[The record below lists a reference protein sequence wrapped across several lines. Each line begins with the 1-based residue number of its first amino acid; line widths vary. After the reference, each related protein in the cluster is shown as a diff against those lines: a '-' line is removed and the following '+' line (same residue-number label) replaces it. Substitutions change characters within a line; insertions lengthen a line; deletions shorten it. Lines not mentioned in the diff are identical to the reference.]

1 MLTTLLWTALA
12 LLVLLSQG
20 YAIFARFLRLLL
32 HTYFRKI
39 VVYGLNN
46 FPREGPVILCPNH
59 PNMLVDAILVITE
72 CAQHGR
78 NPYVWAKGSLF
89 ANPLVSFLLRR
100 VGAVPVYRPRRKE
113 DSLADV
119 DSDKTPE
126 ELEAANR
133 AMFEHSWGVLA
144 GGNVMVLFPE
154 GTSYTAPKMLSL
166 RTGVVRVATGFA
178 KNYDQPIPIIPVG
191 LNYFNKDHFRSQ
203 MTLEFGPPMMVTPEM
218 VQTEAFQ
225 QDEHSE
231 VKRLTHVLEERM
243 HDVTLNASD
252 FSTIRVA
259 RMMRRLYLNTPGSI
273 DANKEVR
280 LTQHIINM
288 LEKEP
293 RDENQQKQ
301 IAAIREKVQ
310 RYKDE
315 LDRLRLKDQEVIL
328 PIPKEQSLLQ
338 MFLERVLY
346 ILVLLPLATPGLLL
360 NFPYYFIGTKLNSLA
375 GFVESKSMFKIFA
388 AAVLVPVH
396 WLVLILAMWYFVGA
410 AYAYALAVGLPVLLY
425 SHIRVLEESR
435 SIAENVLFLFNIT
448 AHADQVTVIRKER
461 ESLAQEVHELITAYA
476 RQDPQE
482 EGAMNEEEEFGM
494 NKTSRDADP
503 MEQEGKSAVKD
514 HPDFNFLD
522 AGEIRAAI
530 SSGEKRAVPT
540 WMTNLPVEK
549 DPSKWTILEVQVRP
563 DRAWEVIEELIATV
577 CIGKGL
583 VVAES
588 HPNAVLFRKKVTQE
602 SVAHGMANSAT
613 YQNVFVRIG
622 VSPSKLRVVDICY
635 LVSDESKLL
644 GGIMSTSR
652 PAPWLAQEHNR
663 SLAYALDQLL
673 GALQSTL
680 LSQCLSLSH
689 LYMAT
694 PENSMDAG
702 YIADLKKA
710 FSSEMKAN
718 MRDLCIPLESYAYE
732 QELACAMLIGLLEP
746 ALKKHRIKLSDS
758 PAGGEGAEGATSA
771 IDATA
776 DGVQEPPIAKEEAT
790 LTEEKVETV
799 PSESLDASTAPSQ
812 AISETTGHKIY
823 GEAVT
828 ELVQDLW
835 RKCKTECEAK
845 LRAKIE
851 EKQQQVTAR
860 VEAVQN
866 LRARAIRAIMD
877 A

>member
-1 MLTTLLWTALA
+1 MAEMLATLATLLWAALA
-12 LLVLLSQG
+12 LLVLVSQG
-20 YAIFARFLRLLL
+20 YAILARFLRLLL

-89 ANPLVSFLLRR
+89 GNPLVSFLLRR

-113 DSLADV
+113 ESLADV

-133 AMFEHSWGVLA
+133 AMFEHSWRVLA

-259 RMMRRLYLNTPGSI
+259 RMMRRLYLKTPGSI

-288 LEKEP
+288 LELEP

-338 MFLERVLY
+338 MFLERTLY

-360 NFPYYFIGTKLNSLA
+360 NFPYYFIGTSCYPEL
-375 GFVESKSMFKIFA
+375 SKSMFKIFA

-396 WLVLILAMWYFVGA
+396 WLVLILAMWYFLGA
-410 AYAYALAVGLPVLLY
+410 AYAYVLAVGLPVLLY

-482 EGAMNEEEEFGM
+482 EGTMNEEEEFGM

-522 AGEIRAAI
+522 AGEIHAAI

-549 DPSKWTILEVQVRP
+549 DPSKWTILEVQIRP

-663 SLAYALDQLL
+663 SLVYALDQLL

-694 PENSMDAG
+694 PENSMDA
-702 YIADLKKA
+702 
-710 FSSEMKAN
+710 
-718 MRDLCIPLESYAYE
+718 ESYAYE
-732 QELACAMLIGLLEP
+732 QEFACAMLIGLLEP
-746 ALKKHRIKLSDS
+746 ALKKYRIKLTDS
-758 PAGGEGAEGATSA
+758 PAGDAGAERATSA

-776 DGVQEPPIAKEEAT
+776 DGVQEPPIAKEAAA
-790 LTEEKVETV
+790 LTEEKVEAV
-799 PSESLDASTAPSQ
+799 PSESLDASTASNQ
-812 AISETTGHKIY
+812 AISETTGQKIY

-828 ELVQDLW
+828 ELVQELW
-835 RKCKTECEAK
+835 RKCKTDCEAK

-860 VEAVQN
+860 VEAVQD